1 MTTID
6 GAQNPQLDLAQA
18 RALKRMSV
26 AETTPIYFPQ
36 QSYTPQNTYSEDL
49 ADYFALSWIGQV
61 LDQKNYTPIT
71 DNTIDPNYDPFLDDF
86 EQYLPYADQFVGIR
100 NQEAANQLKEKIDA
114 NNARRRRVQDSG
126 RVTPALL
133 SAFFDPVTYI
143 PIPLARGV
151 GFLRGAKR
159 AGLATGALVGATE
172 PVRLS
177 LDPTS
182 TWGESATYIGFGTIA
197 GGLLGGAFGSLSQ
210 RMGATEFK
218 KLFPKAE
225 KQLLDEYW
233 EKLDDLTGNES
244 VELSKKGLPLK
255 TFGGETIHITPKNW
269 TKGMRQKSGE
279 SQKQF
284 EYRKRLKKFKTQ
296 LARKDGES
304 KAAYETRVAD
314 EYTKLNPSIPRTGF
328 EKRVDVQKLQE
339 IDKKLAAQYSDEISK
354 FDDVAEYFPKER
366 RMVLDI
372 AVLKAQFQQQKH
384 YAVLKFLPKKE
395 VDKYFKTSADW
406 VKFNHWKAGNRKIMP
421 RGHGDAMEAMK
432 AIDPKGF
439 KSLKIKIG
447 PTNSWTSKGAYRPAF
462 YNHKTN
468 VIKIDME
475 YLKKDFANMP
485 WTKPKLL
492 GVKPLPAK
500 SFQTADEWADFVM
513 LHEYSHSKIRPEDM
527 GFTTGKLTD
536 AQRSAYEN
544 AVNKNA
550 LEIMKKIETDAD
562 YMYRLNTKTF
572 DEIKKYKQLSK
583 DAFETAGLSIL
594 KNIFEGPTNV
604 GGVINSLPKTVKDKE
619 LAKQIALD
627 MLETAGDFGT
637 TIKASSKG
645 FAVNGSV
652 AQRIMQDHQYRL
664 IETISDMENDWMKL
678 LGYNPQQAGT
688 KKSLAKVA
696 INIDQLTGKFKNWY
710 SKRKAGDTSDK
721 LSRDDYMEMVSQY
734 HINPK
739 MFEDQKFATE
749 LKDAL
754 KTSAKRMEDVFERYR
769 QEAVNAGMFKSQK
782 SFQQMI
788 EKHKLT
794 RERYS
799 SLIKNKKVFNKLPE
813 EAQTRI
819 KAQFKKKDQFI
830 ELNTKDDVMG
840 ADFDSAITNEKYF
853 TRNWKENMVVE
864 KADELKGIFESYILK
879 NMDKYIRKAKQRVAG
894 SKYYKANPEKVPDYN
909 NPRKFAKAEA
919 EHYYNDILESKVR
932 FQDPDGVSAYG
943 RDIDGEYK
951 IGAKQLLTREI
962 DIDNAEVLDFIET
975 NATVVLRQYVDRM
988 APAVELARRFGD
1000 THMIH
1005 YLDNLEIDLILDGVE
1020 ATQRAK
1026 IINGFRDVKDNLMG
1040 VLFSGDPMGI
1050 GSQTAGI
1057 VRSLASYAYMGKV
1070 IYSVIPELA
1079 RPIMVNG
1086 VQRTWEHGLKGYFKG
1101 LDDFAKTTN
1110 INELQFLAPIVE
1122 GNLQSASTK
1131 IIFETMQHTNSNAA
1145 GIFAKINK
1153 IIQYPKDA
1161 FFQLNL
1167 LTPYTRKIKE
1177 VVRSVSA
1184 HRFMEDIVKWTNN
1197 KLDKDGITRL
1207 NSYGIDNKMATLIRK
1222 LSKVDD
1228 QIDANGKL
1236 KLGGTYKYNVKDWI
1250 NQDGGIDAH
1259 RAFGQA
1265 IQADVNRTI
1274 VTPHVADQYN
1284 MMHGV
1289 LRINN
1294 EGIARM
1300 MDNPLMRAIGF
1311 QKTDLGGKINN
1322 AWLGLMLQF
1331 YSWGISANRKIL
1343 LSAAQGRDGKGA
1355 QLMAGIGAAIGMGY
1369 IGDWAKNPRYH
1380 GNKEFGE
1387 KLVRAVELSGI
1398 TALAGDAN
1406 FMLETVSGGLFDN
1419 SVGLRPL
1426 LGLENRF
1433 GEVTGEDAA
1442 KEIIG
1447 SGPSMVVD
1455 LINAFTNDSLSDVE
1469 KKTMIRKL
1477 IPFNNYFIWDQA
1489 FRDMYNNVVIGK

>member
-6 GAQNPQLDLAQA
+6 GAQNPQLNVDQA

-26 AETTPIYFPQ
+26 AETTPIHFPH

-114 NNARRRRVQDSG
+114 NNARRQRVQDSG
-126 RVTPALL
+126 RITPALL

-151 GFLRGAKR
+151 GFLRGAAR

-172 PVRLS
+172 PVRMS
-177 LDPTS
+177 LDPTA
-182 TWGESATYIGFGTIA
+182 TWGESVTYIGFGTIA
-197 GGLLGGAFGSLSQ
+197 GGLLGGAFGSLSK

-225 KQLLDEYW
+225 KQLLDEYSD
-233 EKLDDLTGNES
+233 KLDDLYGNEN
-244 VELSKKGLPLK
+244 VELNKKGLPLK
-255 TFGGETIHITPKNW
+255 TFNGETIHITPKNW
-269 TKGMRQKSGE
+269 TKGMRQKAGE
-279 SQKQF
+279 SEKQF
-284 EYRKRLKKFKTQ
+284 EYRKRLAKFKTQ
-296 LARKDGES
+296 LKRKDGES
-304 KAAYETRVAD
+304 KAAYETRMAD
-314 EYTKLNPSIPRTGF
+314 EFTKLNPSISRVGF
-328 EKRVDVQKLQE
+328 EKRIAAQE
-339 IDKKLAAQYSDEISK
+339 IKKIDEKIAAKYGDEISQ

-366 RMVLDI
+366 RVLLNI
-372 AVLKAQFQQQKH
+372 AVLKSQFKQQKH
-384 YAVLKFLPKKE
+384 YSVLKFLTKKE

-406 VKFNHWKAGNRKIMP
+406 VKFNHWKAGNRKTMV
-421 RGHGDAMEAMK
+421 R
-432 AIDPKGF
+432 
-439 KSLKIKIG
+439 
-447 PTNSWTSKGAYRPAF
+447 T
-462 YNHKTN
+462 
-468 VIKIDME
+468 
-475 YLKKDFANMP
+475 KK
-485 WTKPKLL
+485 
-492 GVKPLPAK
+492 
-500 SFQTADEWADFVM
+500 
-513 LHEYSHSKIRPEDM
+513 
-527 GFTTGKLTD
+527 
-536 AQRSAYEN
+536 
-544 AVNKNA
+544 
-550 LEIMKKIETDAD
+550 ETDAD
-562 YMYRLNTKTF
+562 FMYRLNTTTF
-572 DEIKKYKQLSK
+572 DEIKKYKKLSK

-604 GGVINSLPKTVKDKE
+604 GGVINSLPKAVKDKE

-794 RERYS
+794 RQRYV
-799 SLIKNKKVFNKLPE
+799 SLIKNEKVFNQLPK

-819 KAQFKKKDQFI
+819 KEQAKKKDQFI

-840 ADFDSAITNEKYF
+840 ADFDSAVTNEKYF

-909 NPRKFAKAEA
+909 NPRKFAKEEA
-919 EHYYNDILESKVR
+919 EHYYNDILESKAR

-1040 VLFSGDPMGI
+1040 VLFSGDPMGF

-1131 IIFETMQHTNSNAA
+1131 MIFETMQHTNSNAA

-1167 LTPYTRKIKE
+1167 LTPYTRKIKQI
-1177 VVRSVSA
+1177 VRSVSA
-1184 HRFMEDIVKWTNN
+1184 HRFMEDIVKWTDN

-1343 LSAAQGRDGKGA
+1343 LSAAQGRDGKGT

-1387 KLVRAVELSGI
+1387 KIVRAVELSGI

-1406 FMLETVSGGLFDN
+1406 FMLETVSGGLFNN